1 MTKKKRRKSRSN
13 GRGLQVATLCLSTSL
28 VLILLGLVVFIGLT
42 AQNLTNYV
50 KENLTVTVIFNDNTT
65 DRDAAV
71 VCRKIQVHPY
81 VARLQYIS
89 RDDALKEQT
98 KALGADPSEFLGM
111 NPFVPSAEVNIKA
124 DCANTDSLK
133 WITKQIKSYDN
144 VSEVTYQ
151 KDLMESVNSN
161 LQKIMIGMMILAVL
175 LTFISFSLINNM
187 VRLTIFAK
195 RFSINIMKLV
205 GASWS
210 FIRRPFIGMA
220 LTEGLIAGIF
230 ADLVLGGLV
239 YALYTYEPDI
249 MNVVTWEVL
258 AITGSSVLLFGLLIS
273 TLCVYFSVNA
283 FLKMPT
289 RKLYKV

>member
-1 MTKKKRRKSRSN
+1 MLIIALMSAILISPSSFTSRV
-13 GRGLQVATLCLSTSL
+13 RLIVL
-28 VLILLGLVVFIGLT
+28 VLFIMAFIMT
-42 AQNLTNYV
+42 FRSAMFT
-50 KENLTVTVIFNDNTT
+50 
-65 DRDAAV
+65 
-71 VCRKIQVHPY
+71 
-81 VARLQYIS
+81 S
-89 RDDALKEQT
+89 
-98 KALGADPSEFLGM
+98 PS
-111 NPFVPSAEVNIKA
+111 S
-124 DCANTDSLK
+124 
-133 WITKQIKSYDN
+133 
-144 VSEVTYQ
+144 
-151 KDLMESVNSN
+151 
-161 LQKIMIGMMILAVL
+161 
-175 LTFISFSLINNM
+175 FISYGVS
-187 VRLTIFAK
+187 VTIFAK

-210 FIRRPFIGMA
+210 FIRKPFIGMA

-230 ADLVLGGLV
+230 ADMVLGGLV